1 MKKAFILV
9 LLLPLLISASKK
21 DFMKVPDS
29 FAFIPMGSME
39 YNGKTI
45 STDAFIMQKTEVSNK
60 EYKEFLA
67 DLKANNEIEKL
78 KIAQIDSTK
87 WRQAGQYNEP
97 YVEYYHKHP
106 AYDNYPVVNVSKEAV
121 KLYCEWLSKK
131 WEKEYNQK
139 VNFRLPTEN
148 EWVYAAKGGTNN
160 KFPWEGNKMT
170 NKKGMRMCNYKY
182 IEQYNIRISNTG
194 NIELLNENLC
204 GDNQY
209 SKTLV
214 PVNSYF
220 TNNYGLYN
228 MSGNAAEMTAEEN
241 IIKGGSWNST
251 GYYML
256 IESVSEYTENDIPS
270 PYVGFRVVYTYV
282 LD

>member
-1 MKKAFILV
+1 
-9 LLLPLLISASKK
+9 
-21 DFMKVPDS
+21 
-29 FAFIPMGSME
+29 
-39 YNGKTI
+39 
-45 STDAFIMQKTEVSNK
+45 MQ
-60 EYKEFLA
+60 
-67 DLKANNEIEKL
+67 
-78 KIAQIDSTK
+78 
-87 WRQAGQYNEP
+87 
-97 YVEYYHKHP
+97 
-106 AYDNYPVVNVSKEAV
+106 
-121 KLYCEWLSKK
+121 
-131 WEKEYNQK
+131 
-139 VNFRLPTEN
+139 
-148 EWVYAAKGGTNN
+148 
-160 KFPWEGNKMT
+160 
-170 NKKGMRMCNYKY
+170 MCNYKY

-282 LD
+282 LIKNK